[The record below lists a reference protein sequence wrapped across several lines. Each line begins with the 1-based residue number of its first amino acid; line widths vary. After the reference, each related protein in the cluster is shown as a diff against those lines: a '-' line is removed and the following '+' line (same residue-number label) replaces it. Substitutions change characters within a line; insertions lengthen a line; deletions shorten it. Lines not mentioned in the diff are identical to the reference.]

1 MAVIDGYSRYVLG
14 WEVGTTLEADF
25 CIEAV
30 QRILAQ
36 RQCEIFNT
44 DQGAQFT
51 TTRFTRPL
59 LDQGIQVSM
68 DGRGRALDN
77 IFVERLW
84 RTVKYEY
91 IYLQDLQT
99 VRDAWL
105 GLRDFFYF
113 YNHERLHQ
121 SLDYRTPAQV
131 YLGRPQDGVGQARFY
146 QPASIL
152 MS

>member
-1 MAVIDGYSRYVLG
+1 LS
-14 WEVGTTLEADF
+14 TTLDADF

-30 QRILAQ
+30 GNLLEQQ
-36 RQCEIFNT
+36 QCEIFNT

-51 TTRFTRPL
+51 TPRFTRPL
-59 LDQGIQVSM
+59 LDKGIQVSM

-91 IYLQDLQT
+91 VYLQDIRAVQE
-99 VRDAWL
+99 AWL
-105 GLRDFFYF
+105 GLRDFFNF
-113 YNHERLHQ
+113 YNQERFHQ

-131 YLGRPQDGVGQARFY
+131 YRGE
-146 QPASIL
+146 QPGSSNCL
-152 MS
+152 QCQS